1 VDVWWSIEA
10 LSARK
15 KLEMNNLLV
24 LGLLYPLVSA
34 AQIQSLSCS
43 STSIT
48 GAASDECSVTL
59 NSPAGSKGLTV
70 SLNSNN
76 PAVALPNHIWVGP
89 RASNLNFTAT
99 VSAVAYA
106 QTAILTA
113 FYNYAGIKS
122 PQTFLL
128 NLYPLTASGSTLSV
142 TPSNL
147 SFGSVTPNTAST
159 LSVTLKNTGN
169 SSITGTAGV
178 TGVGFSMPPAQGT
191 LSPGQSSTTVVQ
203 FDPPSVG
210 AATGSLT
217 IRTNAE
223 NSLVVVPLTGAGAST
238 AQHSIT
244 LSWGAPVSSP
254 APVTGY
260 IAYRSTNGG
269 TYSVLNSTPAT
280 GATYV
285 DTAVQP
291 GITYSYYVESV
302 ASNGLTS
309 DPSNTVDASV
319 P

>member
-1 VDVWWSIEA
+1 
-10 LSARK
+10 
-15 KLEMNNLLV
+15 MNNLLV
-24 LGLLYPLVSA
+24 LGLLCPLVSV

-43 STSIT
+43 SSSIT
-48 GAASDECSVTL
+48 GAASDKCTVVLSV
-59 NSPAGSKGLTV
+59 PADRNGLTV

-76 PAVALPNHIWVGP
+76 PAVALPNHLWVRP
-89 RASNLNFTAT
+89 RASSLNFTAT
-99 VSAVAYA
+99 ASAVAYT

-128 NLYPLTASGSTLSV
+128 NLYPLTDSGSSLSV

-147 SFGSVTPNTAST
+147 SFGSVTVNAEST

-178 TGVGFSMPPAQGT
+178 TGAGFSIPPTLGT
-191 LSPGQSSTTVVQ
+191 LSPGQSSTMVVQ
-203 FDPPSVG
+203 FDPSSVG
-210 AATGSLT
+210 PATGSLT

-223 NSLVVVPLTGAGAST
+223 NSLVVVPLTGTGASL
-238 AQHSIT
+238 AQHSVT
-244 LSWGAPVSSP
+244 LSWNAPASSP
-254 APVTGY
+254 EPITGY
-260 IAYRSTNGG
+260 LAYRSTNGG
-269 TYSVLNSTPAT
+269 IYSALNATPT
-280 GATYV
+280 TEATYV

-309 DPSNTVDASV
+309 DPSNTVEASV